1 MSNLL
6 LRNYRNMFTYLF
18 LCFLDLV
25 IDSKTNAPEKLEYLE
40 QESHA
45 LWTTLEDGLYH
56 EGENKSSTR

>member
-1 MSNLL
+1 
-6 LRNYRNMFTYLF
+6 MFTYLF